1 MKVVIPILYL
11 DNSATTRI
19 HPEVLEA
26 MLPYLQEE
34 YGNPSSKFYSL
45 AENAKKAVAT
55 AREQVALLLGC
66 DPNEVIFT
74 SGATESNNMIIKGI
88 ADYYAYKEHSSKYI
102 LTSAAEHPSVLETVQ
117 FLGGRGYNVGF
128 LDVDSFARVNVQNVA
143 ETVTRMQPLLTSF
156 MWGNNEIGSLNPI
169 GELSK
174 LFSNNSL
181 FFHTDA
187 TQIIGKIPVDLRK
200 HEGIRFLSMSG
211 HKIGGPK
218 GIGAAIIRKQSK
230 EIYTRLTPLLHGGGQ
245 ENNYRSGTLA
255 VHNIVGLGKAA
266 ELAAQNQKKN
276 IQRLTQ
282 LENYLV
288 DILKTNLGDKITF
301 NSDTHEKIPGLI
313 SLQFIGV
320 NNELLLKKL
329 SSFIALSS
337 GSACSSS
344 KPSHV
349 LSATGRSLD
358 EIRQTIRITLSA
370 DIREDQ
376 LDFFRNLK

>member
-1 MKVVIPILYL
+1 MLYL
-11 DNSATTRI
+11 DNSATTKI

-55 AREQVALLLGC
+55 AREQVAQLLGC
-66 DPNEVIFT
+66 DPDEVVFT
-74 SGATESNNMIIKGI
+74 SGATESNNMIIKGV
-88 ADYYAYKEHSSKYI
+88 ADYYGHRQNGSNYL

-117 FLGGRGYNVGF
+117 FLGDRGFSTKF
-128 LDVDSFARVNVQNVA
+128 LGVDSFARVTIENVTEA
-143 ETVTRMQPLLTSF
+143 VTQIQPLLTSF

-174 LFSNNSL
+174 LYAANGL

-187 TQIIGKIPVDLRK
+187 TQIIGKVPVDLRK
-200 HEGIRFLSMSG
+200 HKGIRFLSMSA

-230 EIYTRLTPLLHGGGQ
+230 EIFTRLTPLLHGGGQ

-266 ELAAQNQKKN
+266 ELASQKLEEN
-276 IQRLTQ
+276 VQRLTQ

-288 DILKTNLGDKITF
+288 DILKTNLGNKITF
-301 NSDTHEKIPGLI
+301 NSDTQDKIPGLI

-349 LSATGRSLD
+349 LSAARKSL
-358 EIRQTIRITLSA
+358 EEVRQTIRITLSA
-370 DIREDQ
+370 DVSESDLDLFREI
-376 LDFFRNLK
+376 N

>member
-1 MKVVIPILYL
+1 MLYL
-11 DNSATTRI
+11 DNSATTKI

-26 MLPYLQEE
+26 MMPYLQEE

-45 AENAKKAVAT
+45 AENAKKAVAK
-55 AREQVALLLGC
+55 AREQVATLLGC
-66 DPNEVIFT
+66 DPDEVVFT

-88 ADYYAYKEHSSKYI
+88 ADYYGRDEGANNKL
-102 LTSAAEHPSVLETVQ
+102 LTTKVEHPSVIETFN
-117 FLGGRGYNVGF
+117 FLGERGYDVSF
-128 LDVDSFARVNVQNVA
+128 LDVDQYARVGVEQVK
-143 ETVTRMQPLLTSF
+143 EVTARMQPLLTSI

-169 GELSK
+169 EELSK
-174 LFSNNSL
+174 VFEENGQ

-187 TQIIGKIPVDLRK
+187 TQVIGKVSVDMRK
-200 HEGIRFLSMSG
+200 MPGLRFLSMSG

-230 EIYTRLTPLLHGGGQ
+230 EIYTRLTPLMHGGGQ

-266 ELAAQNQKKN
+266 ELAASNLEKN
-276 IQRLTQ
+276 AEKLKE
-282 LENYLV
+282 LEKYLLG
-288 DILKTNLGDKITF
+288 IFKTNLEGKIIF
-301 NSDTHEKIPGLI
+301 NNDEENKIPGLI

-329 SSFIALSS
+329 SAYAALSS

-349 LSATGRSLD
+349 LNACGKTL
-358 EIRQTIRITLSA
+358 EEVRQTIRITLSSQI
-370 DIREDQ
+370 DKNELGLFEQI
-376 LDFFRNLK
+376 K

>member
-1 MKVVIPILYL
+1 MLYL
-11 DNSATTRI
+11 DNSATTKI
-19 HPEVLEA
+19 HPEVLEV

-55 AREQVALLLGC
+55 ARDQVAQLLGC
-66 DPNEVIFT
+66 DSDEVVFT
-74 SGATESNNMIIKGI
+74 SGATESNNMIIKGV
-88 ADYYAYKEHSSKYI
+88 ADYYSHKNNSSKYI
-102 LTSAAEHPSVLETVQ
+102 LTSAAEHPSVLETVE
-117 FLGGRGYNVGF
+117 FLGERGYKTKL
-128 LDVDSFARVNVQNVA
+128 LDVDNYARVNIENVK
-143 ETVTRMQPLLTSF
+143 ETVDQIPPILTSF
-156 MWGNNEIGSLNPI
+156 MWGNNETGSLNPI
-169 GELSK
+169 DELSD
-174 LFSNNSL
+174 FFTTNGL

-187 TQIIGKIPVDLRK
+187 TQVIGKIPVDLRK
-200 HEGIRFLSMSG
+200 HRGIRFLSMSA

-230 EIYTRLTPLLHGGGQ
+230 EIFTRLTPLLHGGGQ

-266 ELAAQNQKKN
+266 ELASQNVEN
-276 IQRLTQ
+276 NATRLAQ
-282 LENYLV
+282 LEKYLV
-288 DILKTNLGDKITF
+288 DLLKENIGDKITF
-301 NSDTHEKIPGLI
+301 NSDEKDKIPGLI

-329 SSFIALSS
+329 SSFMALST

-349 LSATGRSLD
+349 LSAAGKSL
-358 EIRQTIRITLSA
+358 EEVRQTIRITLSA
-370 DIREDQ
+370 DLSKEELDLFRE
-376 LDFFRNLK
+376 LK

>member
-1 MKVVIPILYL
+1 MLYL
-11 DNSATTRI
+11 DNSATTKI

-26 MLPYLQEE
+26 MMPYLQEE

-45 AENAKKAVAT
+45 AENAKKAVAK
-55 AREQVALLLGC
+55 AREQVAALLGC
-66 DPNEVIFT
+66 DPDEVVFT

-88 ADYYAYKEHSSKYI
+88 ADYYGREDGANKRLMTTKV
-102 LTSAAEHPSVLETVQ
+102 EHPSVIETFN
-117 FLGGRGYNVGF
+117 FLVERGYEVSF
-128 LDVDSFARVNVQNVA
+128 LDVDQFARV
-143 ETVTRMQPLLTSF
+143 TVEQIKEAAAQTQPLLTSI

-169 GELSK
+169 AELSV
-174 LFSNNSL
+174 LFEENGL

-187 TQIIGKIPVDLRK
+187 TQVIGKVSIDLK
-200 HEGIRFLSMSG
+200 KLKGIRFLSMSG

-230 EIYTRLTPLLHGGGQ
+230 EIYTRLTPLMHGGGQ

-266 ELAAQNQKKN
+266 ELAATNLEQNVQKLN
-276 IQRLTQ
+276 ELEQYLT
-282 LENYLV
+282 
-288 DILKTNLGDKITF
+288 DIFKTNLSGKIKF
-301 NSDTHEKIPGLI
+301 NSDEKDKIPGLI

-329 SSFIALSS
+329 ADYVALSS

-349 LSATGRSLD
+349 LNASGKSL
-358 EIRQTIRITLSA
+358 EAVRQTIRISLNANNSNQ
-370 DIREDQ
+370 E
-376 LDFFRNLK
+376 LDFFRFIKS

>member
-1 MKVVIPILYL
+1 MLYL
-11 DNSATTRI
+11 DNSATTKI

-34 YGNPSSKFYSL
+34 FGNPSSKFYSL

-55 AREQVALLLGC
+55 AREQVAQLLGC
-66 DPNEVIFT
+66 DPDEVVFT
-74 SGATESNNMIIKGI
+74 SGATESNNMIIKGV
-88 ADYYAYKEHSSKYI
+88 ADYYSHKGNSSRYL
-102 LTSAAEHPSVLETVQ
+102 LTSAAEHPSVLETVE
-117 FLGGRGYNVGF
+117 FLGERGYKTKL
-128 LDVDSFARVNVQNVA
+128 LDVDTFARVNVQNLT
-143 ETVTRMQPLLTSF
+143 ETVTKIHPLITSF

-169 GELSK
+169 SELSE
-174 LFSNNSL
+174 FFEANNF

-187 TQIIGKIPVDLRK
+187 TQVIGKVPVNLRK
-200 HEGIRFLSMSG
+200 HSGIRFLSMSA

-230 EIYTRLTPLLHGGGQ
+230 EIFTRLTPLLHGGGQ

-266 ELAAQNQKKN
+266 ELASRNLEKN
-276 IQRLTQ
+276 VHRLAQ

-288 DILKTNLGDKITF
+288 DILKTNLGEKVTF
-301 NSDTHEKIPGLI
+301 NSDVKDKIPGLI

-349 LSATGRSLD
+349 LNAAGKTLQ
-358 EIRQTIRITLSA
+358 EIRQTIRITLSPDVSEVELELFR
-370 DIREDQ
+370 DI
-376 LDFFRNLK
+376 N

>member
-1 MKVVIPILYL
+1 MLYL
-11 DNSATTRI
+11 DNSATTKI

-26 MLPYLQEE
+26 MMPYLQEE

-45 AENAKKAVAT
+45 AENAKKAVAK
-55 AREQVALLLGC
+55 AREQVASLLGC
-66 DPNEVIFT
+66 DPDEVVFT

-88 ADYYAYKEHSSKYI
+88 ADYYGREDGANKRLMTTKV
-102 LTSAAEHPSVLETVQ
+102 EHPSVIETFN
-117 FLGGRGYNVGF
+117 FLGERGYEVSF
-128 LDVDSFARVNVQNVA
+128 LDVDQYARV
-143 ETVTRMQPLLTSF
+143 TVEQIKEAAAQTQPLLTSI

-169 GELSK
+169 AELSA
-174 LFSNNSL
+174 LFEENGL

-187 TQIIGKIPVDLRK
+187 TQVIGKVPVDLK
-200 HEGIRFLSMSG
+200 NLKGVRFLSMSG

-230 EIYTRLTPLLHGGGQ
+230 EIYTRLTPLMHGGGQ

-266 ELAAQNQKKN
+266 ELAAANLEQNV
-276 IQRLTQ
+276 QRLTE
-282 LENYLV
+282 LEQYLT
-288 DILKTNLGDKITF
+288 DIFKTNLSGKIKF
-301 NSDTHEKIPGLI
+301 NSDEKDKIPGLI

-329 SSFIALSS
+329 ADYVALSS

-349 LSATGRSLD
+349 LSAAGRSL
-358 EIRQTIRITLSA
+358 EEVRQTIRISLE
-370 DIREDQ
+370 REVSEKDLFIFKKIQ
-376 LDFFRNLK
+376 

>member
-1 MKVVIPILYL
+1 MLYL
-11 DNSATTRI
+11 DNSATTKI

-55 AREQVALLLGC
+55 AREQVAQLLGC
-66 DPNEVIFT
+66 DPDEVVFT
-74 SGATESNNMIIKGI
+74 SGATESNNMIIKGV
-88 ADYYAYKEHSSKYI
+88 ADYYGHKDNSSKYL
-102 LTSAAEHPSVLETVQ
+102 LTSAAEHPSVLETVE
-117 FLGGRGYNVGF
+117 FLGERGYKTKF
-128 LDVDSFARVNVQNVA
+128 LDVDTYARLNIENVK
-143 ETVTRMQPLLTSF
+143 ETVDQIHPILTSF

-169 GELSK
+169 DELSD
-174 LFSNNSL
+174 FFTTNDL

-187 TQIIGKIPVDLRK
+187 TQVIGKIPVDLRK
-200 HEGIRFLSMSG
+200 HRGIRFLSMSA

-230 EIYTRLTPLLHGGGQ
+230 EIFTRLTPLLHGGGQ

-266 ELAAQNQKKN
+266 DLALQNLKDNVK
-276 IQRLTQ
+276 RLIQ

-288 DILKTNLGDKITF
+288 DILKTSLGDKISF
-301 NSDTHEKIPGLI
+301 NSDVHDKIPGLI

-349 LSATGRSLD
+349 LSAAGKSL
-358 EIRQTIRITLSA
+358 EEVRQTIRITLSA
-370 DIREDQ
+370 EINEKELDLFREI
-376 LDFFRNLK
+376 K

>member
-1 MKVVIPILYL
+1 MLYL
-11 DNSATTRI
+11 DNSATTKI

-55 AREQVALLLGC
+55 AREQVAQLLGC
-66 DPNEVIFT
+66 DPDEVVFT
-74 SGATESNNMIIKGI
+74 SGATESNNMIIKGV
-88 ADYYAYKEHSSKYI
+88 ADYYSHKNNSSKYL
-102 LTSAAEHPSVLETVQ
+102 LTSAAEHPSVLETVE
-117 FLGGRGYNVGF
+117 FLGERGFNVKF
-128 LDVDSFARVNVQNVA
+128 LDVDSFARVNIQNVI
-143 ETVTRMQPLLTSF
+143 ETVNQIQPLLTSF

-169 GELSK
+169 GELSD
-174 LFSNNSL
+174 FFAANNL

-200 HEGIRFLSMSG
+200 HKGIRFLSVSG

-218 GIGAAIIRKQSK
+218 GIGVAIIRKQSK
-230 EIYTRLTPLLHGGGQ
+230 EIFTRLTPLLHGGGQ

-266 ELAAQNQKKN
+266 ELASQNVENNAK
-276 IQRLTQ
+276 RLAQ

-288 DILKTNLGDKITF
+288 DILKGKFGDKIAF
-301 NSDTHEKIPGLI
+301 NSDIKDKIPGLI

-329 SSFIALSS
+329 SNFMALSS

-349 LSATGRSLD
+349 LSAAGKSL
-358 EIRQTIRITLSA
+358 EEVRQTIRITLST
-370 DIREDQ
+370 EVSLSE
-376 LDFFRNLK
+376 LDVFNQFR

>member
-1 MKVVIPILYL
+1 MLYL
-11 DNSATTRI
+11 DNSATTKI

-34 YGNPSSKFYSL
+34 FGNPSSKFYSL

-55 AREQVALLLGC
+55 AREQVAQLLGC
-66 DPNEVIFT
+66 DPDEVVFT
-74 SGATESNNMIIKGI
+74 SGATESNNMIIKGV
-88 ADYYAYKEHSSKYI
+88 ADYYSYKDNSSRYL
-102 LTSAAEHPSVLETVQ
+102 LTSAAEHPSVLETVE
-117 FLGGRGYNVGF
+117 FLGERGYKTKF
-128 LDVDSFARVNVQNVA
+128 LEVDTFARVNVQKIT
-143 ETVTRMQPLLTSF
+143 EIVTKIQPLITSF

-169 GELSK
+169 SDLSE
-174 LFSNNSL
+174 FFEANNF

-187 TQIIGKIPVDLRK
+187 TQVIGKVPVNLRK
-200 HEGIRFLSMSG
+200 HSGIRFLSMSA

-230 EIYTRLTPLLHGGGQ
+230 EIFTRLTPLLHGGGQ

-266 ELAAQNQKKN
+266 ELASRNLEKN
-276 IQRLTQ
+276 VQQLTQ

-301 NSDTHEKIPGLI
+301 NSDVKDKIPGLI

-349 LSATGRSLD
+349 LSATGKTLE
-358 EIRQTIRITLSA
+358 EIRQTIRITLST
-370 DIREDQ
+370 DVSEKELDLFREIQ
-376 LDFFRNLK
+376 

>member
-1 MKVVIPILYL
+1 MLYL
-11 DNSATTRI
+11 DNSATTKI

-55 AREQVALLLGC
+55 AREQVAQLLGC
-66 DPNEVIFT
+66 DPDEVVFT
-74 SGATESNNMIIKGI
+74 SGATESNNMIIKGV
-88 ADYYAYKEHSSKYI
+88 ADYYGHKDNSSKYL
-102 LTSAAEHPSVLETVQ
+102 LTSAAEHPSVLETVE
-117 FLGGRGYNVGF
+117 FLGERGYKTKF
-128 LDVDSFARVNVQNVA
+128 LDVDTYARLNIENVK
-143 ETVTRMQPLLTSF
+143 ETVDQIHPILTSF

-169 GELSK
+169 DELSD
-174 LFSNNSL
+174 FFTTNDL

-187 TQIIGKIPVDLRK
+187 TQVIGKIPVDLRK
-200 HEGIRFLSMSG
+200 HRGIRFLSMSA

-230 EIYTRLTPLLHGGGQ
+230 EIFTRLTPLLHGGGQ

-266 ELAAQNQKKN
+266 ELALQNLKDNVK
-276 IQRLTQ
+276 RLIQ

-288 DILKTNLGDKITF
+288 DILKTSLGDKISF
-301 NSDTHEKIPGLI
+301 NSDVHDKIPGLI

-349 LSATGRSLD
+349 LSAAGKSL
-358 EIRQTIRITLSA
+358 EEVRQTIRITLSA
-370 DIREDQ
+370 EINEKELDLFREI
-376 LDFFRNLK
+376 K

>member
-1 MKVVIPILYL
+1 MLYL
-11 DNSATTRI
+11 DNSATTKI

-26 MLPYLQEE
+26 MMPYLQEE

-45 AENAKKAVAT
+45 AENAKKAVAI
-55 AREQVALLLGC
+55 ARQQVADLVGC
-66 DPNEVIFT
+66 DSDEVIFT

-88 ADYYAYKEHSSKYI
+88 ADYYGRGDQGNKNM
-102 LTSAAEHPSVLETVQ
+102 LTSKAEHPSVIETFE
-117 FLGGRGYNVGF
+117 FLGERGYEVTYM
-128 LDVDSFARVNVQNVA
+128 DVDQYARVEVEAIKKVADQN
-143 ETVTRMQPLLTSF
+143 QPLLTSI

-169 GELSK
+169 QELSQIFEENK
-174 LFSNNSL
+174 L

-187 TQIIGKIPVDLRK
+187 TQVVGKVPINLKELKGV
-200 HEGIRFLSMSG
+200 RFLSLSA
-211 HKIGGPK
+211 HKMGGPK
-218 GIGAAIIRKQSK
+218 GIGAVIIRKQSK

-266 ELAAQNQKKN
+266 ELALSNLDQN
-276 IQRLTQ
+276 IQKLNELEKYLT
-282 LENYLV
+282 
-288 DILKTNLGDKITF
+288 DIFKTNLSGKVKF
-301 NSDTHEKIPGLI
+301 NSDDKDKIPGLI

-329 SSFIALSS
+329 SEYMALSS

-349 LSATGRSLD
+349 LSAIGKSL
-358 EIRQTIRITLSA
+358 EEVRQTIRITLSS
-370 DIREDQ
+370 DINKDK
-376 LDFFRNLK
+376 LKLFEQIK

>member
-1 MKVVIPILYL
+1 MLYL
-11 DNSATTRI
+11 DNSATTKI

-26 MLPYLQEE
+26 ILPYLQEE

-55 AREQVALLLGC
+55 AREQVAQLLGC
-66 DPNEVIFT
+66 DPDEVVFT
-74 SGATESNNMIIKGI
+74 SGATESNNMIIKGV
-88 ADYYAYKEHSSKYI
+88 ADYYSHKNNSSKYL
-102 LTSAAEHPSVLETVQ
+102 LTSSAEHPSVIETVE
-117 FLGGRGYNVGF
+117 FLGERGYKKKF
-128 LDVDSFARVNVQNVA
+128 LDVDTFARVNVQNVT
-143 ETVTRMQPLLTSF
+143 ETVTKIQPLLTSF

-169 GELSK
+169 SELSE
-174 LFSNNSL
+174 FFEANNF

-187 TQIIGKIPVDLRK
+187 TQVIGKVPVNLRK
-200 HEGIRFLSMSG
+200 HSGIRFLSMSA

-230 EIYTRLTPLLHGGGQ
+230 EIFTRLTPLLHGGGQ

-266 ELAAQNQKKN
+266 ELASQNVENNAK
-276 IQRLTQ
+276 RLAQ

-288 DILKTNLGDKITF
+288 DILKGNFGDRIAF
-301 NSDTHEKIPGLI
+301 NSDIRDKIPGLI

-329 SSFIALSS
+329 SNFMALSS

-349 LSATGRSLD
+349 LSAAGKSL
-358 EIRQTIRITLSA
+358 EEVRQTIRITLSA
-370 DIREDQ
+370 DISTEELDLFRE
-376 LDFFRNLK
+376 FK